1 MRETEIEKDLRDHGR
16 GGIKRRVDKRMTT
29 FGYSISYC
37 SHAVWRL
44 SVKTGAP
51 YSFVEVIR

>member
-1 MRETEIEKDLRDHGR
+1 MGEAEKERDHGR
-16 GGIKRRVDKRMTT
+16 GTRERRVDKRITT

-44 SVKTGAP
+44 NVKTGAQ
-51 YSFVEVIR
+51 YLLVEVIR